1 MPQPDV
7 RDIPPELLMAL
18 LDNPHESQILVDGEG
33 IVRFLSSHSEEMYG
47 KTQAEVVGRHVHD
60 LNPESQLPRV
70 LKTGR
75 AEIGQLLKMKGGE
88 RLVARIPLRDPQGRI
103 VGAVGK
109 LMAWHPQK
117 IAKMARQLELL
128 ESKLSYYEQELTHLH
143 RSRYTLDRYVGE
155 SKKVQD
161 LRRAAAQA
169 AMSDLPVLIT
179 GETGTGKEIL
189 AHAIHQLSSRRDRP
203 LVKVNCASIPR
214 ELFESEL
221 FGYEG
226 GAFTGASRQGKPGK
240 FELAHQGTI
249 FLDEVGELPVSM
261 QVKLLRVIQERE
273 VERVGGTRTLRLNFR
288 VIAATNRNL
297 KDMIEAGG
305 FRGDLFYRLNIFPL
319 RTPALRE
326 IAEHIPRL
334 AYHVLSHLKERGAE
348 APRRIS
354 PEAMSLLM
362 AYPWPGNVRELQNAL
377 ERAAVE
383 AGEGGTIQAVHLP
396 PEISS
401 SPTPPE
407 RRPAPEPLGSLKEE
421 LARHERLVIERA
433 LALARGNRTKTAQI
447 LGIHRTGLYQ
457 KLRRHGL
464 EPPEAVMTG
473 EDYV

>member
-1 MPQPDV
+1 
-7 RDIPPELLMAL
+7 
-18 LDNPHESQILVDGEG
+18 
-33 IVRFLSSHSEEMYG
+33 MYG
-47 KTQAEVVGRHVHD
+47 KTHAEVVGHHVRD
-60 LNPESQLPRV
+60 LNSESQLPRV

-75 AEIGQLLKMKGGE
+75 AEIGQLLKMQGGE
-88 RLVARIPLRDPQGRI
+88 RLVARIPLRDGKGRI
-103 VGAVGK
+103 IGAVGK

-179 GETGTGKEIL
+179 GQTGTGKEIL
-189 AHAIHQLSSRRDRP
+189 AHAIHQLSTRRDRP

-226 GAFTGASRQGKPGK
+226 GAFTGANRQGKPGK
-240 FELAHQGTI
+240 FELAHKGTI

-273 VERVGGTRTLRLNFR
+273 VERVGGTRTLRLDFR
-288 VIAATNRNL
+288 VIAATNRDL
-297 KDMIEAGG
+297 KDMINAGG

-319 RTPALRE
+319 RTPGLRE
-326 IAEHIPRL
+326 IVEDIPRL
-334 AYHVLSHLKERGAE
+334 AYHVLSQLRERRE
-348 APRRIS
+348 HAPQRIA
-354 PEAMSLLM
+354 PEAMRLLT
-362 AYPWPGNVRELQNAL
+362 AYQWPGNVRELQNIL
-377 ERAAVE
+377 ERGAVE
-383 AGEGGTIQAVHLP
+383 AGEGGTILVEHLA
-396 PEISS
+396 PEI
-401 SPTPPE
+401 
-407 RRPAPEPLGSLKEE
+407 RAGQPAEEPALEGLGSLKEE
-421 LARHERLVIERA
+421 LARFERRVIARA
-433 LALARGNRTKTAQI
+433 LGLARGNRTKAAEM

-457 KLRRHGL
+457 KLHRHGL
-464 EPPEAVMTG
+464 EPAPGPAEGGTDV
-473 EDYV
+473 